1 MSNYPQWPP
10 KADRARLPLADDASM
25 QAILAGP
32 AAAANTPLIN
42 LFRALGNAPSL
53 APDFM
58 RYVVHLFQPLELDAR
73 LERLVVLLVGRESAC
88 EYVWRQNVVTARSL
102 GVSDEEIAAIHDG
115 NLDAPP
121 FTAKHKA
128 AFQFTREA
136 IAQIEVTDATYSAAE
151 KHFSSRALTEL
162 LYVIGSYM
170 FFCRLARTGRIPL
183 DETPA
188 SLPSELLGGRRTS

>member
-88 EYVWRQNVVTARSL
+88 EYVWRQNVVTARS
-102 GVSDEEIAAIHDG
+102 
-115 NLDAPP
+115 
-121 FTAKHKA
+121 
-128 AFQFTREA
+128 
-136 IAQIEVTDATYSAAE
+136 
-151 KHFSSRALTEL
+151 
-162 LYVIGSYM
+162 
-170 FFCRLARTGRIPL
+170 
-183 DETPA
+183 
-188 SLPSELLGGRRTS
+188 

>member
-1 MSNYPQWPP
+1 MSTNLQWPP
-10 KADRARLPLADDASM
+10 KAERARLPLTDDASM

-32 AAAANTPLIN
+32 AAIAPRIN
-42 LFRALGNAPSL
+42 LFRAFGNAPSL

-58 RYVVHLFQPLELDAR
+58 RYFMHLFEPLELDAR

-88 EYVWRQNVVTARSL
+88 EYVWRQNVVMARSL
-102 GVSDEEIAAIHDG
+102 GVSDEEIAAIHNG
-115 NLDAPP
+115 NLDASP
-121 FTAKHKA
+121 FTAKQKA

-151 KHFSSRALTEL
+151 KHFSSRELTEL

-188 SLPSELLGGRRTS
+188 SLPSELLG